1 MQIRGWVRSYA
12 EQPPRILF
20 NYNFPKY
27 NNDKQLTYDVPLL
40 LFLFQQLLNSVYSI
54 YRVAS
59 VFRIIGWPH
68 VSWETR
74 VFWKRDKIKPGD

>member
-40 LFLFQQLLNSVYSI
+40 LFSFFSFFFSEAVKFSLFHL
-54 YRVAS
+54 
-59 VFRIIGWPH
+59 
-68 VSWETR
+68 
-74 VFWKRDKIKPGD
+74 

>member
-1 MQIRGWVRSYA
+1 MLRGNNKLTETMQIRGWVRSYA

-40 LFLFQQLLNSVYSI
+40 LFSFFSFFFF
-54 YRVAS
+54 
-59 VFRIIGWPH
+59 FRGC
-68 VSWETR
+68 
-74 VFWKRDKIKPGD
+74 